1 MRFMARVHAK
11 SGGPGVSVVIPVRDR
26 RQELS
31 RCLALTRRT
40 ALAAGMRAEVI
51 VVDDG
56 SRDGTDRM
64 VRATARKWRG
74 RPDLRLV
81 RFPSS
86 RGPAAARNAG
96 ARAARAPY
104 IAYLDSDC
112 LPDRGWLGGLVRDL
126 ERTGADAVEGRT
138 IPVEPPPYG
147 VHDVVVVNSG
157 EVTGFTLN
165 LVRRDALL
173 EAGGLDERF
182 DRPHCRED
190 TDFLFKL
197 LERGRVVRGS
207 SAVMRHPVRR
217 AGPGR
222 FLRET
227 RLGVHEGLLFLKHP
241 RLYLT
246 RLKWIDGM
254 AFPVYYLGWYAAAC
268 CDVLMELRGETLA
281 GELASNSLALASLAA
296 TLYAWV
302 RGGKKV
308 SSWPW
313 LVAEAVVVPF
323 ARLCWVG
330 TGAVRAAGIAVRGD
344 LHADVN
350 RSLRRG

>member
-1 MRFMARVHAK
+1 MRFMARLHAK

-26 RQELS
+26 REELA
-31 RCLALTRRT
+31 RCLALTRRA
-40 ALAAGMRAEVI
+40 ALAAGRRAEVI

-64 VRATARKWRG
+64 VRATGGKWRG
-74 RPDLRLV
+74 RPALRLV

-96 ARAARAPY
+96 ARAARAPLV
-104 IAYLDSDC
+104 AYLDSDC
-112 LPDRGWLGGLVRDL
+112 LPDRGWLGGLIRDL
-126 ERTGADAVEGRT
+126 DRTGADAVEGRT
-138 IPVEPPPYG
+138 KPAERPPYG
-147 VHDVVVVNSG
+147 VHDVVVANAG

-197 LERGRVVRGS
+197 LTRGRIVRGS

-222 FLRET
+222 FLRDT
-227 RLGVHEGLLFLKHP
+227 RFGVHEGLLFLKHP
-241 RLYLT
+241 GLYLT

-268 CDVLMELRGETLA
+268 WAVMAAA
-281 GELASNSLALASLAA
+281 GVGTWAGAGAAAALALASLGA
-296 TLYAWV
+296 TLFAWV
-302 RGGKKV
+302 RGGKRV
-308 SSWPW
+308 ASWAG
-313 LVAEAVVVPF
+313 LVAEAVAVPF
-323 ARLCWVG
+323 ARLWWVG
-330 TGAVRAAGIAVRGD
+330 TGALRAAGIALRGEI
-344 LHADVN
+344 HADSN